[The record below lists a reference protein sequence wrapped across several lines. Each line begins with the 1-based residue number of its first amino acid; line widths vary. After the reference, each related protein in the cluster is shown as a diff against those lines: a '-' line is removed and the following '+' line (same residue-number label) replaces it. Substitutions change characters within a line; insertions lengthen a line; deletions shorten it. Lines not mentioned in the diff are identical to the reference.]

1 MDDLSS
7 KLSEILNSEQGMA
20 SLQSLANMLTKQADG
35 NGSGSAKKDAPAS
48 DLSAALS
55 GLLANQN
62 GNQNSSL
69 PAPTASGGGAPGG
82 LDMSMLSGLLSGLT
96 QKPAAANAP
105 AQAQPDLANIDI
117 NMIMGIQQALSMM
130 RQDNADTRML
140 KALRPL
146 LRVETQHKL
155 DKAIRMMQLFSI
167 LPMLTK
173 SGLFQN
179 LLG

>member
-20 SLQSLANMLTKQADG
+20 SLQNLASMLTKQADE
-35 NGSGSAKKDAPAS
+35 NGAGSAKKDAPTG

-55 GLLANQN
+55 GLLSNQN

-69 PAPTASGGGAPGG
+69 PAPKSSGGGAGG

-96 QKPAAANAP
+96 QNPSKAGPP
-105 AQAQPDLANIDI
+105 AQTQPDLPNIDI
-117 NMIMGIQQALSMM
+117 NMIMGMQQALSMM